1 MFSVSYFFTQYCT
14 YVYVYIYA
22 NTYLTK
28 RVRCGPVL
36 SVAVRRLTQR
46 LSREYEI
53 QYVRL
58 QKIQTYPTAIHTC
71 ICLFGVLHL
80 YINPFI
86 CTTTH
91 PKL

>member
-58 QKIQTYPTAIHTC
+58 QKIQTYPTAIGTYMHMLVWSTTF
-71 ICLFGVLHL
+71 IYKSIYL
-80 YINPFI
+80 YNHSP
-86 CTTTH
+86 
-91 PKL
+91 